1 MGGNAACA
9 HPLSFQKMELA
20 LVPLSAHGS
29 FYEGDC
35 YVILSVSTIPA
46 PAPPPIP
53 TRFSL
58 EPGSTEERPDNATQ
72 IPGVDLDSSSVLY
85 RTGLQFDLKGR
96 S

>member
-1 MGGNAACA
+1 
-9 HPLSFQKMELA
+9 MELA

-35 YVILSVSTIPA
+35 YVILSVSTTPL
-46 PAPPPIP
+46 PPSTPLTP
-53 TRFSL
+53 TCFSL
-58 EPGSTEERPDNATQ
+58 EPGSAERPDDATQ
-72 IPGVDLDSSSVLY
+72 IPGVDLDSSSMLY